1 MKSLLEKIDTIDELI
16 RQLRKIDSRM
26 RAGQWID
33 AWRENN
39 RIIGILEKEKKDI
52 LTRESGEK

>member
-39 RIIGILEKEKKDI
+39 RIIGILGKEKKDI